1 MFTPIPHT
9 RKNCSCQGCQ
19 CNFTTVTLVESLLSP
34 SAVPGGANVKSPA
47 TGTASLLL
55 TNKNQFYVYLAVRNL
70 QHITMAHI
78 HLYNIKDPKT
88 NGPVV
93 LWLFHSMKQP
103 VSFREEGTL
112 VSQMFT
118 TADFSTPY
126 KNMSLEEFKKLV
138 SDGKLYFNVHTVQNP
153 NGELA
158 GPVKIV
164 HKINA

>member
-1 MFTPIPHT
+1 M
-9 RKNCSCQGCQ
+9 
-19 CNFTTVTLVESLLSP
+19 
-34 SAVPGGANVKSPA
+34 
-47 TGTASLLL
+47 
-55 TNKNQFYVYLAVRNL
+55 YVAVRNL

-78 HLYNIKDPKT
+78 HLYNGKDPKT

-126 KNMSLEEFKKLV
+126 KNMSLEEFQKLV